1 MIFLLKKVMATI
13 EVGIDTVDGSSDRG
27 VKITTAVVVTCIV
40 AASGGLIFGY
50 DIGISGIFSVQL
62 MLRNSYIYIF
72 TEISIFFPRIY
83 L

>member
-1 MIFLLKKVMATI
+1 MATI

-50 DIGISGIFSVQL
+50 DIGISGIFPIQL
-62 MLRNSYIYIF
+62 MLRNSYIYSQKFRFFFHEFIF
-72 TEISIFFPRIY
+72 DHKLFLI
-83 L
+83 